1 MCEFCAAR
9 GQETGWGGG
18 GGGRGW
24 GGGRAGGGGGAVTH
38 EKGGSALDI
47 WQTLRQLQSL
57 GTLSLFAVIDVK
69 TLAWREQRGRKK
81 EKKGDGDGGGGGE
94 GGRRRKK
101 ERKKVSRQPLIA
113 KEPGPTNCLSMR
125 SAAVTLKFAEH
136 DSGVQS
142 DRKAHNAQLA
152 TLRRQNY

>member
-9 GQETGWGGG
+9 GQEAGGR
-18 GGGRGW
+18 GGGRG
-24 GGGRAGGGGGAVTH
+24 AVTQ

-81 EKKGDGDGGGGGE
+81 EGKKRKRKKGGE
-94 GGRRRKK
+94 KK
-101 ERKKVSRQPLIA
+101 GFKAAI
-113 KEPGPTNCLSMR
+113 NC
-125 SAAVTLKFAEH
+125 
-136 DSGVQS
+136 
-142 DRKAHNAQLA
+142 
-152 TLRRQNY
+152 